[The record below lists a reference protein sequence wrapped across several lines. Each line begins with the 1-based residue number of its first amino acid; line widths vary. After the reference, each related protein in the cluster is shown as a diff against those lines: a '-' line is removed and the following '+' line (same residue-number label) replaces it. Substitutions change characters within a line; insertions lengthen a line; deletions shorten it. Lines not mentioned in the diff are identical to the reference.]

1 MKLLYIFA
9 VLSFLINTG
18 FGQSSYKRNPFSG
31 TFAVTAEG
39 GATIATTDFKDMKP
53 GFIGKGEFEYF
64 FPSGNIGAFGLRVF
78 GGLGTIAGKGG
89 ATGKFPNIDEFKTDL
104 IFGGLGVEYIFN
116 LGVVNPYIFGGASYL
131 NFNPKDE
138 NGNKLPGNAAG
149 NYKKNEINYNA
160 EAGLRFLVSD
170 NFSINLS
177 GATHISP
184 NDVLDD
190 FPNSI
195 TGGEHKDVFYT
206 VTAGFSY
213 YFGARRDAD
222 DDGIKDN
229 LDLCPDTPFG
239 IAVDEYGCPVDSDK
253 DGVPDYQDDCPNTPS
268 NAKVDNKGCPVDSD
282 KDGVPD
288 YQDNCS
294 NTPANVKVDN
304 KGCPIDSDNDGVPD
318 YKDNCPDTFRGAKV
332 DSNGCVVEVKIPK
345 KEFILSGSANFEFGK
360 TTLTP
365 NAKKI
370 LSEFV
375 KEMKGNPSAKYKIE
389 GYTDNVGSEAYNK
402 KLSLQRAQAVLDYF
416 VEQGLSKMRFEV
428 YGRGSENPIGDN
440 NLEFGRALN
449 RRVTIKDVNFKG
461 EEKVSAKPPLKNEAY
476 DYSKDKIVENTIFT
490 DGRLFTIQVSSWE
503 TRNKAESEVNK
514 LQQKGYNVILFNDKK
529 NDHYRVR
536 IGYFQTLEDAKAY
549 IQKNFAP

>member
-1 MKLLYIFA
+1 MKKFLYIFFVFA
-9 VLSFLINTG
+9 FFTSTGLS
-18 FGQSSYKRNPFSG
+18 QSGYKHNPFSG

-39 GATIATTDFKDMKP
+39 GATIAATDFKDLKP

-64 FPSGNIGAFGLRVF
+64 FPSGRLGAFGLRLF
-78 GGLGTIAGKGG
+78 GGAGSIAGKGG
-89 ATGKFPNIDEFKTDL
+89 ATGKFPNINEFKTDL
-104 IFGGLGVEYIFN
+104 IFGGLGAEYIFN

-149 NYKKNEINYNA
+149 SYKKNEINYNA
-160 EAGLRFLVSD
+160 EAGIRFLVSD
-170 NFSINLS
+170 KFTINLS
-177 GATHISP
+177 GATQISP

-195 TGGEHKDVFYT
+195 TNGKHKDVFYS

-213 YFGARRDAD
+213 YFGKNTDAD
-222 DDGIKDN
+222 GDGINDN
-229 LDLCPDTPFG
+229 FDICPDTPYG
-239 IAVDEYGCPVDSDK
+239 IAVDEFGCPVDSDK
-253 DGVPDYQDDCPNTPS
+253 DGVPDY
-268 NAKVDNKGCPVDSD
+268 KD
-282 KDGVPD
+282 K
-288 YQDNCS
+288 
-294 NTPANVKVDN
+294 
-304 KGCPIDSDNDGVPD
+304 
-318 YKDNCPDTFRGAKV
+318 CPDTFRGAKV
-332 DSNGCVVEVKIPK
+332 DSNGCEIAEAKAPK

-370 LSEFV
+370 LSDFV
-375 KEMKGNPSAKYKIE
+375 KEMKENPNTRYKIE
-389 GYTDNVGSEAYNK
+389 GYTDNVGSESYNK

-416 VEQGLSKMRFEV
+416 VEQGLSRTRFEV

-449 RRVTIKDVNFKG
+449 RRVTIKDVNFK
-461 EEKVSAKPPLKNEAY
+461 EEGKVSVKPPLKDQTY

-490 DGRLFTIQVSSWE
+490 DGKLFTIQVSSWE
-503 TRNKAESEVNK
+503 TRKKAESEVNK
-514 LQQKGYNVILFNDKK
+514 LRQEGHNAILFNDRTH
-529 NDHYRVR
+529 NHYRVR

-549 IQKNFAP
+549 IEKNFAPWLIMTKNKKGKIFDIVV